1 MADWLARRPPNIHK
15 GSVDLEALDELF
27 LEPYLEMLADPEGN
41 RLTGTK
47 QKFTR
52 EGIVEWLK
60 SRPLAEGRL
69 DWAIRESML
78 GEFVGEIVL
87 NEYDLKD
94 NSMNL
99 RISLRGPNY
108 YNRGFGS
115 DAIEAVLIFAFDK
128 LKLRRVKLSVWV
140 ENPRAISTY
149 EKFGFQAKRQY
160 SEDGYRWQRMTVE
173 KLDLIK
179 ALAERKIAEHLDL
192 ENWQFEFDSA
202 KRRAGLCNY
211 TEQKIQLSK
220 YHVEI
225 HTVDENM
232 QVVLHEIAH
241 AMAGN
246 EAGHSKVWLATAKR
260 IGYRAEKFTGKE
272 IAQETAPWVGVCP
285 MGHKHYR
292 YRRPKQMVS
301 CALCTKN
308 FDSRYIIRW
317 RKREDV

>member
-15 GSVDLEALDELF
+15 GSVDLEALDEFF
-27 LEPYLEMLADPEGN
+27 LEPYLEMLADPEVG
-41 RLTGTK
+41 RLTGPAP
-47 QKFTR
+47 KFTR
-52 EGIVEWLK
+52 ERIVEWLN

-69 DWAIRESML
+69 DWAIRESKL

-87 NEYDLKD
+87 NEYEIKD

-99 RISLRGPNY
+99 RIALRGPKYFNQGY
-108 YNRGFGS
+108 GS

-128 LKLRRVKLSVWV
+128 LKLRRIRLSVWT

-149 EKFGFQAKRQY
+149 EKFGFQPKRQY
-160 SEDGYRWQRMTVE
+160 SEDGYRWQRMVVE
-173 KLDLIK
+173 KQDLIK

-192 ENWQFEFDSA
+192 ENWKFEFDSA

-211 TEQKIQLSK
+211 TDQKIQLSK
-220 YHVEI
+220 YHVDI
-225 HTVDENM
+225 HSVDENM
-232 QVVLHEIAH
+232 QVVLHEVAH
-241 AMAGN
+241 AMAGS
-246 EAGHSKVWLATAKR
+246 EAAHSKVWLATAKR

-272 IAQETAPWVGVCP
+272 IAQETAPWIGVCP

-308 FDSRYIIRW
+308 FDSRYVIRW
-317 RKREDV
+317 RKREG

>member
-1 MADWLARRPPNIHK
+1 M
-15 GSVDLEALDELF
+15 LE
-27 LEPYLEMLADPEGN
+27 DPEVG
-41 RLTGTK
+41 RLTGPAP
-47 QKFTR
+47 KFTR
-52 EGIVEWLK
+52 ERIVEWLTT
-60 SRPLAEGRL
+60 RPLAEGRL
-69 DWAIRESML
+69 DWAIRESKL

-87 NEYDLKD
+87 NEYELKD

-99 RISLRGPNY
+99 RIALRGPKYFNQGY
-108 YNRGFGS
+108 GS

-128 LKLRRVKLSVWV
+128 LKLRRIRLSVWT

-149 EKFGFQAKRQY
+149 EKFGFQPKRQY
-160 SEDGYRWQRMTVE
+160 SDDGYRWQRMVVE
-173 KLDLIK
+173 KQDLIK

-192 ENWQFEFDSA
+192 ENWKFEFDSA

-220 YHVEI
+220 YHVDI
-225 HTVDENM
+225 HSVDENM
-232 QVVLHEIAH
+232 QVVLHEVAH
-241 AMAGN
+241 AMAGS

-272 IAQETAPWVGVCP
+272 IAQETAPWIGVCP

-308 FDSRYIIRW
+308 FDSRYVIRW
-317 RKREDV
+317 RKRED

>member
-1 MADWLARRPPNIHK
+1 
-15 GSVDLEALDELF
+15 
-27 LEPYLEMLADPEGN
+27 
-41 RLTGTK
+41 
-47 QKFTR
+47 
-52 EGIVEWLK
+52 
-60 SRPLAEGRL
+60 AEGRL
-69 DWAIRESML
+69 DWAIRESKL

-87 NEYDLKD
+87 NEYELKD

-99 RISLRGPNY
+99 RIALRGPNY
-108 YNRGFGS
+108 FNQGYGS

-128 LKLRRVKLSVWV
+128 LKLRRIRLSVWT

-149 EKFGFQAKRQY
+149 EKFGFQPKRQY
-160 SEDGYRWQRMTVE
+160 SEDGYRWQRMVVE
-173 KLDLIK
+173 KQDLIK

-192 ENWQFEFDSA
+192 ENWKFEFDSA

-220 YHVEI
+220 YHVDI
-225 HTVDENM
+225 HSVDENM
-232 QVVLHEIAH
+232 QVVLHEVAH
-241 AMAGN
+241 AMAGS

-272 IAQETAPWVGVCP
+272 IAQETAPWMGVCP

-308 FDSRYIIRW
+308 FDSRYVIRW
-317 RKREDV
+317 RKRED

>member
-1 MADWLARRPPNIHK
+1 MGDWLARRPPSLKK
-15 GSVDLEALDELF
+15 GTVDLEALDEFF
-27 LEPYLEMLADPEGN
+27 LEPYLEMLADPEVG
-41 RLTGTK
+41 RLTGPAP
-47 QKFTR
+47 KFTR
-52 EGIVEWLK
+52 ERIVEWLTT
-60 SRPLAEGRL
+60 RPLAEGRL
-69 DWAIRESML
+69 DWAIRESKL

-87 NEYDLKD
+87 NFYELKD

-99 RISLRGPNY
+99 RIALRGPKYFNHGY
-108 YNRGFGS
+108 GS

-128 LKLRRVKLSVWV
+128 LKLRKVHLSVWV

-149 EKFGFQAKRQY
+149 EKFGFQPRRQY
-160 SEDGYRWQRMTVE
+160 TEDGYRWQRMVVE
-173 KLDLIK
+173 KQDLIK

-192 ENWQFEFDSA
+192 ENWNFEFDSA

-220 YHVEI
+220 YHVDI
-225 HTVDENM
+225 HSVDENM
-232 QVVLHEIAH
+232 QVVLHEVAH
-241 AMAGN
+241 AMAGS

-272 IAQETAPWVGVCP
+272 IAQETAPWIGVCP

-308 FDSRYIIRW
+308 FDSRYVIRW
-317 RKREDV
+317 RKREG